1 MTETSTNSN
10 PKAGKGLGI
19 AGFVVA
25 LVALVLWV
33 PMSAAAV
40 FAAALGGGTGTAVFL
55 LLMSLTGLVLSVV
68 GLMKASKSG
77 GKKGLAIAGLV
88 IGLVATLLSIST
100 FVGVSNAK
108 TEFEKFGLGS
118 KLEETLKEGFGR
130 GLDSLANEFQNVA
143 DSLENAASQE

>member
-40 FAAALGGGTGTAVFL
+40 FAAALGGGTGTAIFL
-55 LLMSLTGLVLSVV
+55 LLISLTGLVLSVV
-68 GLMKASKSG
+68 GFMKAKQGG

-100 FVGVSNAK
+100 FVGVNNAK
-108 TEFEKFGLGS
+108 TEFEKLGFGS
-118 KLEETLKEGFGR
+118 KFEEALKDGFGK
-130 GLDSLANEFQNVA
+130 GLDSLANELQNVA
-143 DSLENAASQE
+143 DSLENSVPQE